1 MEMNGD
7 GVEHIVRFLE
17 RQEERL
23 PVRVSNGMILIA
35 LREVRDEV
43 MGVKRV
49 LHGEKPDSS
58 DGLVQRLQRLEAA
71 RALALWLLSP
81 VVLAFLGALGALLF
95 AQLSAR

>member
-58 DGLVQRLQRLEAA
+58 DGLVQRLEAA